1 MREGAIKHE
10 WIQKSI
16 LEVQGLIKER
26 TFLLTETPKEH
37 DKITPTKFVYKAKMK
52 SDGSL
57 DKCKAR
63 LVVRGD
69 LQAEIPGD
77 QWSPTAS
84 FRLLRRF
91 IAESARTGK
100 YIKQ

>member
-1 MREGAIKHE
+1 MSEGAIKHE

-16 LEVQGLIKER
+16 LEVQGLIREK
-26 TFLLTETPKEH
+26 TFILDETLKDY
-37 DKITPTKFVYKAKMK
+37 DKVTPTKFVYKAKIK

-69 LQAEIPGD
+69 
-77 QWSPTAS
+77 
-84 FRLLRRF
+84 
-91 IAESARTGK
+91 
-100 YIKQ
+100 